1 MSLLVLALKL
11 NVVNDFSTIIA
22 FVNAFSTPVNVFPKD
37 IAPVSLQMAGYR
49 VLETRYSLRL
59 PAPLWRFAAIGRSD
73 QRQARADALVLCA
86 WRAGDRGHAR
96 KYS

>member
-49 VLETRYSLRL
+49 VLETRGPVEPVIGARTTSTSGPFCSLT
-59 PAPLWRFAAIGRSD
+59 ATFACGRM
-73 QRQARADALVLCA
+73 
-86 WRAGDRGHAR
+86 
-96 KYS
+96 